1 MYKSFCSHA
10 SEAGRALVAET
21 QSREGAEMRARVCV
35 CVYIC
40 YILHIQYILYIIYI
54 YIESIFVYHTR
65 FLHMSTR
72 LLPYHIYLS
81 QDTAKRL
88 FGLDVSKSTFWR
100 STEPTRESRSCA

>member
-35 CVYIC
+35 CVSTYVIYYI
-40 YILHIQYILYIIYI
+40 YNIYYIYI

>member
-35 CVYIC
+35 CLHMLYTTYTIYTIYI
-40 YILHIQYILYIIYI
+40 HI
-54 YIESIFVYHTR
+54 YIESIFVYHSR